1 MKCSRIKKK
10 LSAYLDGEM
19 PEQERIV
26 ISEHLQRCEECK
38 AELAG
43 LMKVADSL
51 NILDGVDVPPYFMTR
66 LRQYIKEEAKP
77 VSFLQRIRGVAISAA
92 TALAVIVSL
101 FIGNQAGRTLYQSIA
116 QTPEPAM
123 AETNDVFGLSTFEEF
138 PDGSLSDSPISRQV
152 NWNADGTPA
161 ERTQIFADRSRRP
174 AWIRVDLRPISRS
187 RTQLPAASELCQ

>member
-10 LSAYLDGEM
+10 LSVYLDGEM

-138 PDGSLSDSPISRQV
+138 PDGSLSDIY
-152 NWNADGTPA
+152 N
-161 ERTQIFADRSRRP
+161 
-174 AWIRVDLRPISRS
+174 
-187 RTQLPAASELCQ
+187 ELVTGGNNG